1 MAEKTAKTE
10 EAQTVEAIPAKRKVF
25 IPAERNGAK
34 QLFVGVNG
42 KGYTIP
48 TNQDVF
54 VDEAVYEA
62 LRRSRIAMKQ
72 RDEFITSRAG
82 VKNMTGNGEA

>member
-1 MAEKTAKTE
+1 MADKKN
-10 EAQTVEAIPAKRKVF
+10 EAQETAQPKIKVF
-25 IPAERNGAK
+25 IPADRNGVR
-34 QLFVGVNG
+34 QVFVGVNG

-54 VDEAVYEA
+54 VDPPVYEA

-72 RDEFITSRAG
+72 RDEFINKRAG
-82 VKNMTGNGEA
+82 VKNMAGGEK